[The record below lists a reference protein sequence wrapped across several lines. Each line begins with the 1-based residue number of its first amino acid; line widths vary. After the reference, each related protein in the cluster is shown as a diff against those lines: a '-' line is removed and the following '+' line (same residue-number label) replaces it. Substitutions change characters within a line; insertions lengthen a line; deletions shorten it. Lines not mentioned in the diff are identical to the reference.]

1 MQRRSISIA
10 LAVLVWFSCAWFGSW
25 ELNPNNATRL
35 FAAISLVEQG
45 DATIDEFA
53 PLTIDKA
60 QFGGHFYLDKAPGMT
75 LMAVP
80 AVWLADAVTG
90 ERADPAAGPAFE
102 RYLRLRLRVAVAI
115 GPAVL
120 TALAAVALLH
130 LGLALTGSLG
140 AGLFAAL
147 GFALGSPIWGWS
159 TTIFGHAAVAALFV
173 IALWAILRAEGA
185 GLATLAGLALG
196 WAVVIEYQ
204 AVLAGAVLALFALWR
219 WRRRPALIAGAAVG
233 GVVGLLPL
241 IGYNLLVFGEPFRV
255 GYAGVVGFEGMQRGL
270 FGLTAPSLPV
280 AWELLFGMRR
290 GLLWVAPV
298 MVLAVPGLADLIA
311 ERRTRGP
318 GLAAM
323 GAALVALLVN
333 AAYVYW
339 DGGNATGPRHALPMA
354 GMLAVGLAAF
364 WAPLGV
370 RGRWFAGAMLA
381 ISVAV
386 NLMIAGSDIFAPPF
400 DPSQLGWVWREHFTK
415 GHVTSIASDWWGW
428 PAWTGLAVWVAVALP
443 LLAWLVWA
451 ARLRVGGP
459 RVRILQS
466 A

>member
-1 MQRRSISIA
+1 VQGRSISIVLA
-10 LAVLVWFSCAWFGSW
+10 LLVWFSCAWFGSW

-35 FAAISLVEQG
+35 FAAISLVEQR

-53 PLTIDKA
+53 PQTIDKA
-60 QFGGHFYLDKAPGMT
+60 QFDGHFYLDKAPGMT

-80 AVWLADAVTG
+80 AVWLANAVTG
-90 ERADPAAGPAFE
+90 ERADATAGPRFE

-130 LGLALTGSLG
+130 LGMSLTGSVG
-140 AGLFAAL
+140 PGLFAGL

-159 TTIFGHAAVAALFV
+159 TTIFGHAVVAALLV
-173 IALWAILRAEGA
+173 IALWAILRAERA
-185 GLATLAGLALG
+185 GLAALAGLALG
-196 WAVVIEYQ
+196 WAVVVEYQ

-219 WRRRPALIAGAAVG
+219 WRRRPGLVAAATVG

-241 IGYNLLVFGEPFRV
+241 IGYNLLAFGEPFRV
-255 GYAGVVGFEGMQRGL
+255 GYAGVVGFEGMQQGL
-270 FGLTAPSLPV
+270 FGLTGPSLPI
-280 AWELLFGMRR
+280 AWELLFGTRR

-311 ERRTRGP
+311 DRRTRGP
-318 GLAAM
+318 GLAAA
-323 GAALVALLVN
+323 GAALVVLLVN

-339 DGGNATGPRHALPMA
+339 DGGNATGPRHAMPMA

-364 WAPLGV
+364 WGPLGA

-381 ISVAV
+381 ISMAV
-386 NLMIAGSDIFAPPF
+386 NLMIAGSDIFAPPT

-415 GHVTSIASDWWGW
+415 GHVTSVASDWWGW
-428 PAWTGLAVWVAVALP
+428 PDWTGLVVWAAVALP
-443 LLAWLVWA
+443 LLGWLTWA
-451 ARLRVGGP
+451 ARLPGGGP
-459 RVRILQS
+459 RVRTL
-466 A
+466 